1 MPAHIVRTDVVLV
14 GIDARSMR
22 HPATPYVG
30 ASRARAALYVLAL
43 ADAGLRVMRNTP
55 EAPSAPPPQEG
66 APRAALRSQL
76 HGCPGKDMHNAK
88 G

>member
-1 MPAHIVRTDVVLV
+1 MPAHVVRTDVVLV

-43 ADAGLRVMRNTP
+43 ADAGLGAG
-55 EAPSAPPPQEG
+55 EATA
-66 APRAALRSQL
+66 
-76 HGCPGKDMHNAK
+76 H
-88 G
+88 